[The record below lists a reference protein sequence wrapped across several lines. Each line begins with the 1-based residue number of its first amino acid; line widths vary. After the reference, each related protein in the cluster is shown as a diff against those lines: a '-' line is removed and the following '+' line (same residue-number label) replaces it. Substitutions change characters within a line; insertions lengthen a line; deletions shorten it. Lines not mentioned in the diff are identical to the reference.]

1 MKLAKEFRKKMSKM
15 LQDNPEKTQF
25 GIIFLAGHGMITNG
39 KQTILLNEYCT
50 KSEFYELYKIEED
63 VRIVTRNLKNSYLV
77 VIVAC
82 CREIFKH

>member
-50 KSEFYELYKIEED
+50 RSEFYELYKIEED

>member
-1 MKLAKEFRKKMSKM
+1 MKLAKEFRKKMTQM

-50 KSEFYELYKIEED
+50 KSEFYELY
-63 VRIVTRNLKNSYLV
+63 
-77 VIVAC
+77 
-82 CREIFKH
+82 